1 MRKIDYPNSGGQSRS
16 TENPRVETGAVQFG
30 EDWPGYFIRGDSVM
44 ELRMSIKT
52 VVDKLEGTDDPEVFL
67 ALGTLKS
74 VAYDMAKC
82 FSK

>member
-1 MRKIDYPNSGGQSRS
+1 
-16 TENPRVETGAVQFG
+16 
-30 EDWPGYFIRGDSVM
+30 M